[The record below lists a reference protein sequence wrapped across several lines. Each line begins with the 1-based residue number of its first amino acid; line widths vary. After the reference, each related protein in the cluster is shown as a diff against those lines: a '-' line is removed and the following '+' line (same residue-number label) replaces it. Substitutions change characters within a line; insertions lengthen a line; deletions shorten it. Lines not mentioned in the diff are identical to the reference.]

1 MFSPAPEGT
10 KLPAGLGRPVAGV
23 QFLEQVGG
31 HCELLPRL
39 LVAAGSTTPLLR
51 CCKWKQDYYFLQHAV
66 GKHGVN
72 TLFTDLGCRWI
83 LHRFLL

>member
-10 KLPAGLGRPVAGV
+10 ELPAGLGRPVAGV

-31 HCELLPRL
+31 LRELLPRL
-39 LVAAGSTTPLLR
+39 LVAAGSTTPWLW
-51 CCKWKQDYYFLQHAV
+51 CCKCRQDYYFLQHAV

-72 TLFTDLGCRWI
+72 MLFTDLGCRWI